1 MQKSVQDKTR
11 DFVAHNPAVFFC
23 LASGLGER
31 NKYITQIPP
40 HPALSPRERGWG
52 EGRKRQHIRR
62 LVFSSIL
69 FIYFAHFF
77 IANKTNGYGYIAR
90 TLYYFYGLIDNLFHR
105 GFISPCRW
113 YFISNNDFHDS

>member
-11 DFVAHNPAVFFC
+11 DFVANNPAVFFC

-69 FIYFAHFF
+69 FIYCAHFF

-90 TLYYFYGLIDNLFHR
+90 TLYYFYGFFYKLFYPA
-105 GFISPCRW
+105 FILPFRR
-113 YFISNNDFHDS
+113 YFISNKEFYYL